1 MAKKRP
7 VAAIAALSLSLAV
20 LIDAMATAWRLGLAA
35 NEVDH
40 RLYHMNET
48 LEQMRA
54 AVAAL
59 EDQRRAERR
68 TETRAAR

>member
-20 LIDAMATAWRLGLAA
+20 LIAMATAWRLGLAA